1 MAYSDFKTISGIEE
15 KFSVTVSSQAF
26 LNQVDEVEY
35 NPYFYENLQE
45 NIPLAENI
53 NTEKARSELI
63 IMQVL
68 LEARRL
74 VNRKVSL
81 FSGVEFTVDSDEG
94 LNGYCD
100 FILSSS
106 TEQLFI
112 KAPVV
117 CMVEAKNLDPTSAY
131 PQCMA
136 EMIAAQRFNIAQSNQ
151 IDTIWGVTTTGS
163 IWRFLR
169 LIDDQIVID
178 SDVYLINPVGKI
190 LGIFQYMMSQ

>member
-1 MAYSDFKTISGIEE
+1 MGVCRVRINW
-15 KFSVTVSSQAF
+15 VTGHYLVS
-26 LNQVDEVEY
+26 LG
-35 NPYFYENLQE
+35 
-45 NIPLAENI
+45 LALKI

-74 VNRKVSL
+74 VERPISL
-81 FSGVEFTVDSDEG
+81 FSGVEFTVDLSVG

-100 FILSSS
+100 YILSSS
-106 TEQLFI
+106 PEQIFI
-112 KAPVV
+112 KAPVL
-117 CMVEAKNLDPTSAY
+117 CMVEAKNLDPIGAY

-136 EMIAAQRFNIAQSNQ
+136 EMIAAQRFNAKQSNP
-151 IDTIWGVTTTGS
+151 IEAIWGVTTTGS

-178 SDVYLINPVGKI
+178 SNVYLINPVGKI
-190 LGIFQYMMSQ
+190 LGILRHILKGNN